1 MFVSYLNTASDKEP
15 DIFRHPTDADYCFQ
29 LRIGSRLV
37 PEVPMKDDTT
47 RFYQLFK
54 SIGSFKGS
62 AKHVNIAKAQYEGD
76 DTLGHRFPPCL
87 STEKMEGENWSGLSL
102 KNGDLVVLEK
112 KGAAGVNF
120 QHTILEYE
128 LLLSIGE
135 INEVLA

>member
-1 MFVSYLNTASDKEP
+1 MFVSYLDTSSDKEP
-15 DIFRHPTDADYCFQ
+15 DIFRHPTDADYSLQ
-29 LRIGSRLV
+29 LRIGSRMV

-54 SIGSFKGS
+54 SIGSFKDS
-62 AKHVNIAKAQYEGD
+62 AKHVNITKAQYAED
-76 DTLGHRFPPCL
+76 DTLGHRFLQCL
-87 STEKMEGENWSGLSL
+87 STEKMEGENWSGLNL
-102 KNGDLVVLEK
+102 KNGDLVVLEN

-128 LLLSIGE
+128 LVLSIGE